1 MNGMS
6 DTIDDAAFFAEL
18 QKFVG
23 LEIGPPVPGPDEINA
38 PMIRHFVEAVGDT
51 NPIYTDAAAGEA
63 SGHGGLVAPPA
74 MLQAWVMNGLKGPS
88 RGGDS
93 PYEQMNELL
102 FSREFRSVVGTNSE
116 QVYHRYLRPGDRVT
130 MRTVIDSI
138 SEQKTTGLGTGHF
151 VSTRQDYHDEAG
163 ELVGSML
170 FRIFRFKPKAKA
182 PVAAPQPPRPRPST
196 TFDNSWWFDALNEGR
211 LLIQRCAACGT
222 LRYPAGPMCGSCHS
236 KETDM
241 VEAGGGGTIHSFT
254 ITHYPQVPSFDYPL
268 AVVLVDRDEGVRM
281 VMNTIDTPNEL
292 LSIGARVQLS
302 VYRFDDELALPVA
315 RLVTDAAMAEGK
327 VS

>member
-1 MNGMS
+1 MS
-6 DTIDDAAFFAEL
+6 ETTADADFFAEL

-38 PMIRHFVEAVGDT
+38 PMIRHFTEAIGDT
-51 NPIYTDAAAGEA
+51 NPVYTDVAAAEA
-63 SGHGGLVAPPA
+63 SVHGGLVAPPA
-74 MLQAWVMNGLKGPS
+74 MLQAWVMNGLKGPA

-116 QVYHRYLRPGDRVT
+116 QTYQRYLRPGDRVT

-151 VSTRQDYHDEAG
+151 VSTRQDYYDEAG

-182 PVAAPQPPRPRPST
+182 PVEKPKPPRPRPST
-196 TFDNSWWFDALNEGR
+196 TFDNTWWFDALNDGR

-222 LRYPAGPMCGSCHS
+222 LRYPAGPMCGSCNSH
-236 KETDM
+236 DIDV
-241 VEAGGGGTIHSFT
+241 VEATGGGTIHSFT
-254 ITHYPQVPSFDYPL
+254 ITHYPQIPSFDYPL
-268 AVVLVDRDEGVRM
+268 AVVLVDLDEGVRM
-281 VMNTIDTPNEL
+281 VMNTIDTPNESL
-292 LSIGARVQLS
+292 TIGARVQLS
-302 VYRFDDELALPVA
+302 VQRYDDELSLPVA
-315 RLVTDAAMAEGK
+315 RLVVAEIDPTTPEGK